1 MLTHITI
8 RDFAI
13 IDALELEFRSGM
25 TVLTGETGA
34 GKSILVDALGLI
46 LGDRADAGVIRHGAE
61 KTEIGAEFDLQ
72 DSPEA
77 KVWLEENDLADN
89 SGDGGGCILRRVLG
103 KDGRSRAHINGRSV
117 PLQSLKEIGERLLDI
132 HGQHEH
138 QSLMRPQAQMALLD
152 GYGDHGALLS
162 RIAKLHTDW
171 KTAHD
176 KLAALRTAAGDRD
189 KRLEMLRFQKAELGA
204 LQLKP
209 GEVQS
214 IDAEHKRLAHGGK
227 LLETAQTALD
237 GLYEAEEG
245 SAHQRVSR
253 AKVSLE
259 TQAELEPKFKALVE
273 TLAAAEVQLSEA
285 ADGLKDY
292 LADMDLDPKRL
303 EWLENRLAAIH
314 DVARKH
320 RVEPEVLLAHLDALQ
335 VELKQLENSEVAL
348 QELEAAL
355 AALKAAYTK
364 TADELH
370 ARRVKTAAD
379 LGKKVTA
386 AMQELGMGGGTFK
399 IEVTVPD
406 AERFTA
412 KGVDQV
418 EFTVSAN
425 KGQPLKPLAK
435 VASGGELSRI
445 SLAIQ
450 VIAAQAAAIPSMVF
464 DEVDAGIGGGVA
476 EIVGRRL
483 RDLAGSRQVLCVTHL
498 PQVAS
503 QAHQHVRVSKE
514 TRGNTT
520 LTRIEPLDKKSQVEE
535 LARMLGGVE
544 ITETT
549 RKHAREMISKVTS

>member
-1 MLTHITI
+1 
-8 RDFAI
+8 
-13 IDALELEFRSGM
+13 
-25 TVLTGETGA
+25 VLTGETGA
-34 GKSILVDALGLI
+34 GKSILVDALGLV
-46 LGDRADAGVIRHGAE
+46 LGDRAEAGVIRHGAE
-61 KTEIGAEFDLQ
+61 KAEVGAEFDLR
-72 DSPEA
+72 DAPEA
-77 KVWLEENDLADN
+77 KVWLDANDLSD
-89 SGDGGGCILRRVLG
+89 DGQCILRRVLG
-103 KDGRSRAHINGRSV
+103 SDGRSRAQINGRSV
-117 PLQSLKEIGERLLDI
+117 PLGSLKELGELLLDI

-138 QSLMRPQAQMALLD
+138 QSLMRPAAQMALLD
-152 GYGDHGALLS
+152 AYGDHGALLA
-162 RIAKLHTDW
+162 RTAKLHGDW

-189 KRLEMLRFQKAELGA
+189 SRLEMLRFQTAELVA

-209 GEVQS
+209 DEVQDV
-214 IDAEHKRLAHGGK
+214 DAEHKRLAHGGK

-237 GLYEAEEG
+237 SLYDAEEG
-245 SAHQRVSR
+245 SAHQQVSR
-253 AKVSLE
+253 TTTALE
-259 TQAELEPKFKALVE
+259 SQVELEPKFKTLAE
-273 TLAAAEVQLSEA
+273 TLRSAEVQLTEA
-285 ADGLKDY
+285 ADGLRDY

-303 EWLENRLAAIH
+303 DWLENRLAAIH

-320 RVEPEVLLAHLDALQ
+320 RVEPESLLAHLEALQ
-335 VELKQLENSEVAL
+335 TEQKQLENSEITL
-348 QELEAAL
+348 KGLEEELAR
-355 AALKAAYTK
+355 LKAGYKKA
-364 TADELH
+364 ADELH
-370 ARRVKTAAD
+370 GKREKTAGD

-386 AMQELGMGGGTFK
+386 AMQELGMGGGKFA
-399 IEVTVPD
+399 IEVAVPD

-412 KGVDQV
+412 KGIDQV
-418 EFTVSAN
+418 EFMVTAN

-483 RDLAGSRQVLCVTHL
+483 RDLAGKRQVLCVTHL

-503 QAHQHVRVSKE
+503 QAHQHFRVAKE
-514 TRGNTT
+514 TQGNAT

-549 RKHAREMISKVTS
+549 RKHAREMISKVSG

>member
-1 MLTHITI
+1 MLTHIVI

-13 IDALELEFRSGM
+13 IDTLELEFTSGM

-34 GKSILVDALGLI
+34 GKSILVDALGLV
-46 LGDRADAGVIRHGAE
+46 LGDRADAGIVRHGAE
-61 KTEIGAEFDLQ
+61 KAEVGAEFDLK
-72 DSPEA
+72 DAPEA
-77 KVWLEENDLADN
+77 AVWLEENDLADN
-89 SGDGGGCILRRVLG
+89 SGGDGSCLLRRVVG
-103 KDGRSRAHINGRSV
+103 SDGRSRAQINGRSV

-138 QSLMRPQAQMALLD
+138 QSLMRPTAQMGLLD
-152 GYGDHGALLS
+152 SYGDHAELLK
-162 RIAKLHTDW
+162 RTAKLHADW

-176 KLAALRTAAGDRD
+176 KLTALRTAAGDRD
-189 KRLEMLRFQKAELGA
+189 KRLEMLRFQTAELGA

-209 GEVQS
+209 GEVQAV
-214 IDAEHKRLAHGGK
+214 DTEHKRLAHGGK
-227 LLETAQTALD
+227 LMETAQAALD
-237 GLYEAEEG
+237 ALYEAEEG

-253 AKVSLE
+253 ALASLDA
-259 TQAELEPKFKALVE
+259 QLELEPKFKALRD
-273 TLAAAEVQLSEA
+273 TLATAELQLTEA
-285 ADGLKDY
+285 ADGLRDY

-303 EWLENRLAAIH
+303 DWLENRLAAIH

-320 RVEPEVLLAHLDALQ
+320 RVEPDFLPAHFEALQ
-335 VELKQLENSEVAL
+335 TELKQLENSEITL
-348 QELEAAL
+348 QELEAEL
-355 AALKAAYTK
+355 ARLKAAYK
-364 TADELH
+364 KAADDLH
-370 ARRVKTAAD
+370 ARREKTGAD
-379 LGKKVTA
+379 LSKKVTT
-386 AMQELGMGGGTFK
+386 AMQELGMGGGKFA
-399 IEVTVPD
+399 VDVSVPD

-418 EFTVSAN
+418 EFMVSAN

-450 VIAAQAAAIPSMVF
+450 VIAAQAAAMPSMVF

-483 RDLAGSRQVLCVTHL
+483 RDLAASRQVLCVTHL

-503 QAHQHVRVSKE
+503 QAHQHLRVMKE
-514 TRGNTT
+514 TKGNST

-549 RKHAREMISKVTS
+549 RKHAREMISKAAN

>member
-13 IDALELEFRSGM
+13 IDALELELRSGM

-61 KTEIGAEFDLQ
+61 KAEVGAEFDLEGA
-72 DSPEA
+72 PEA
-77 KVWLEENDLADN
+77 KAWLEENDLAD
-89 SGDGGGCILRRVLG
+89 DGQCILRRVLG
-103 KDGRSRAHINGRSV
+103 GDGRSRAQINGRSV
-117 PLQSLKEIGERLLDI
+117 PLASLRELGERLLDI

-138 QSLMRPQAQMALLD
+138 QSLMRPAAQMSLLD

-162 RIAKLHTDW
+162 RVAKLHADW
-171 KTAHD
+171 KAAHD
-176 KLAALRTAAGDRD
+176 RLAALRTAAGDRD
-189 KRLEMLRFQKAELGA
+189 KRLEMLRFQTAELGA

-209 GEVQS
+209 GEAQAV
-214 IDAEHKRLAHGGK
+214 DAEHKRLAHGGK

-259 TQAELEPKFKALVE
+259 TQTELEPKFKALAE
-273 TLAAAEVQLSEA
+273 TLKAAEVQLAEA
-285 ADGLKDY
+285 ADGLRDY

-303 EWLENRLAAIH
+303 EWLENRLAALH

-320 RVEPEVLLAHLDALQ
+320 RVEPEALLEHLAALQ

-348 QELEAAL
+348 QELEAEL
-355 AALKAAYTK
+355 ARLKAAY
-364 TADELH
+364 AQAAAELH
-370 ARRVKTAAD
+370 ARREKTGAE
-379 LGKKVTA
+379 LGKKVSA
-386 AMQELGMGGGTFK
+386 AMQELGMGGGTFR
-399 IEVTVPD
+399 IEVGVPD

-418 EFTVSAN
+418 EFMVSAN

-445 SLAIQ
+445 ALAIQ

-503 QAHQHVRVSKE
+503 QAHQHVRVTKE
-514 TRGNTT
+514 TKGHTT

-549 RKHAREMISKVTS
+549 RKHAREMISKATG

>member
-1 MLTHITI
+1 MLTHILI

-13 IDALELEFRSGM
+13 IDSLELEFEPGM

-34 GKSILVDALGLI
+34 GKSILVDALGLV
-46 LGDRADAGVIRHGAE
+46 LGDRAEAGVVRHGAE
-61 KTEIGAEFDLQ
+61 KAEVGAEFDLE
-72 DSPEA
+72 DSPDA
-77 KVWLEENDLADN
+77 LLWLEENDLAE
-89 SGDGGGCILRRVLG
+89 DGACILRRVVG
-103 KDGRSRAHINGRSV
+103 SDGRSRSQINGRSV

-138 QSLMRPQAQMALLD
+138 QSLMRPAAQMALLD
-152 GYGDHGALLS
+152 GYGDHGTLLT
-162 RIAKLHTDW
+162 RLAKLHSDW
-171 KTAHD
+171 KAAHD
-176 KLAALRTAAGDRD
+176 KLTALRTAAGDRD
-189 KRLEMLRFQKAELGA
+189 KRLEMLRFQVGELEALKLKA
-204 LQLKP
+204 

-227 LLETAQTALD
+227 LMETAQAALD
-237 GLYEAEEG
+237 ALYEAEED

-253 AKVSLE
+253 TLASLDA
-259 TQAELEPKFKALVE
+259 QSELEPKFKMLRDM
-273 TLAAAEVQLSEA
+273 LAGAQVQLAEA
-285 ADGLKDY
+285 ADGLRDY

-320 RVEPEVLLAHLDALQ
+320 RIEPEALLPHLEALQ
-335 VELKQLENSEVAL
+335 TELKQLENSEITL
-348 QELEAAL
+348 QELEAEL
-355 AALKAAYTK
+355 AKLKAAYK
-364 TADELH
+364 KAAEELH
-370 ARRVKTAAD
+370 ARREKTAAD

-386 AMQELGMGGGTFK
+386 AMQELGMAGGKFE
-399 IEVTVPD
+399 IAVTVPD

-418 EFTVSAN
+418 EFTVTAN
-425 KGQPLKPLAK
+425 KGQPLRPLAK

-464 DEVDAGIGGGVA
+464 DEVDAGIGGGTA

-483 RDLAGSRQVLCVTHL
+483 RDLAAKRQVLCVTHL

-503 QAHQHVRVSKE
+503 QGHQHFRVLKE
-514 TRGNTT
+514 TKGNST
-520 LTRIEPLDKKSQVEE
+520 LTRIESLDKKNQVEE